1 MAGNNGFLSVNL
13 FTFHTRGGCLSNFTV
28 LGTVRTLKSFAVE
41 TVEWFWLFISV
52 IVAIHRD
59 CERYILQ
66 MPKPYVVTWA
76 KPHTHAQDTQKK
88 KKNSPY
94 HYTNINFIADVRGT
108 KKKNDDMNAQCW
120 ENENVCW
127 MRSRQLGIHDSWEM
141 PKKYSAADA
150 NVGTEESRLH
160 APPPSPSPPPSHP
173 FLLSCSHAVVLRIST
188 NALTRADKILF
199 IFWGARAKLGENDEQ
214 WRKRQLAAY
223 RLICINIVNIDVSV
237 YGCTMGMTANP
248 NPKRDI
254 ATFGTTQCVALFDSV
269 YFMCILFA
277 RFRGAFHWKLTIEW
291 DFALRM
297 S

>member
-1 MAGNNGFLSVNL
+1 MHNVGKMKTCAECDHGNWGYMTHGKCRKS
-13 FTFHTRGGCLSNFTV
+13 TRRPM
-28 LGTVRTLKSFAVE
+28 RTLA
-41 TVEWFWLFISV
+41 
-52 IVAIHRD
+52 
-59 CERYILQ
+59 
-66 MPKPYVVTWA
+66 
-76 KPHTHAQDTQKK
+76 QKK
-88 KKNSPY
+88 VD
-94 HYTNINFIADVRGT
+94 YT
-108 KKKNDDMNAQCW
+108 
-120 ENENVCW
+120 
-127 MRSRQLGIHDSWEM
+127 L
-141 PKKYSAADA
+141 P
-150 NVGTEESRLH
+150 RL
-160 APPPSPSPPPSHP
+160 PPPHPPSHP